1 MKEKWK
7 NYQGYILILILSLIS
22 VFFLPMLGSEI
33 GLAFNFPN
41 TAAGWFV
48 YVVTKLCIVLINMLL
63 FDQFVKQAKINVKD
77 NENFLKAEEIFQSNQ
92 KQEEEILP
100 PTAFL
105 SKLYKRKGI
114 KVAAMTALSV
124 VGLASAALTFDWV
137 SMLTYLFTIVGGI
150 IYGLMTM
157 AAVEEY
163 WTNDYYKLALREEKK
178 RTAAQNL
185 TEETQNDNNEQ
196 RN

>member
-7 NYQGYILILILSLIS
+7 NYQGYILIIILSLIS

-33 GLAFNFPN
+33 GLAFSFPN
-41 TAAGWFV
+41 TAAGWTV
-48 YVVTKLCIVLINMLL
+48 YIVTKLCIVLINMLL
-63 FDQFVKQAKINVKD
+63 FDQFVKQAKINIKD
-77 NENFLKAEEIFQSNQ
+77 NANYLKAEEIFQLEQ
-92 KQEEEILP
+92 EQEEEILP
-100 PTAFL
+100 PTAFF
-105 SKLYKRKGI
+105 SKLYRNKGI

-137 SMLTYLFTIVGGI
+137 SMLTYLFTIVGGL

-178 RTAAQNL
+178 RTAAQIKQ
-185 TEETQNDNNEQ
+185 TEETQENDTN
-196 RN
+196 